1 MRLFVAVDIGDAL
14 RGQLAPARAAIE
26 TVIARARVPPRVV
39 WTRDEQAHVTLR
51 FIGETDDEQAA
62 AIRAALSHDIPIA
75 PFEVQWDRVGT
86 FGGREPRVI
95 WIGGHASPDA
105 FAALVDEVNRRLE
118 PLVGPGELRPF
129 RAHVTLGRVKDP
141 GRGVDW
147 ARALEAV
154 RLRPAIT
161 RVDHATLYVS
171 RLSPRGPTYTAICT
185 AQLR

>member
-14 RGQLAPARAAIE
+14 RGQLGPARAAIE
-26 TVIARARVPPRVV
+26 TVITRARVPPRVV

-51 FIGETDDEQAA
+51 FIGETDDERAA
-62 AIRAALSHDIPIA
+62 AIRGALSHDIPIE
-75 PFEVQWDRVGT
+75 PFEVEWDRVGT

-95 WIGGHASPDA
+95 WIGSHTSADA
-105 FAALVDEVNRRLE
+105 WAALADEVNRRLE
-118 PLVGPGELRPF
+118 PLVGPGEMRPF
-129 RAHVTLGRVKDP
+129 RAHVTLGRVKEP

-147 ARALEAV
+147 ARALKAV
-154 RLRPAIT
+154 RLLPATT

-171 RLSPRGPTYTAICT
+171 RLSPQGPTYTAICT